1 MHCNGAIW
9 SANWRAGGRGRSHER
24 FHIPLCFLQPLYV
37 PYLGTQ
43 LAHTD
48 IDFLESG
55 TPHCTP
61 QDGNGLLHAFA
72 DVARQQTA
80 ATGEVFSMT
89 SWASW
94 LESLAVFTVSK
105 EWD

>member
-1 MHCNGAIW
+1 MVGKFE
-9 SANWRAGGRGRSHER
+9 GGGRSHER
-24 FHIPLCFLQPLYV
+24 FHIPLFLQPLYV

-80 ATGEVFSMT
+80 ATGEVF
-89 SWASW
+89 W

>member
-1 MHCNGAIW
+1 MVGKLEG
-9 SANWRAGGRGRSHER
+9 GGRPHER

-61 QDGNGLLHAFA
+61 QEGNGLLHAFA